1 MTSSIFGVET
11 YQGRTIEVQHE
22 LDAPRPELAY
32 VARVDGKLLRAR
44 PSALRAG
51 VSGDTVGGV
60 VVDAS
65 APVLHWATP
74 EAARVAAQRYVRG
87 L

>member
-1 MTSSIFGVET
+1 MTSIFGAET
-11 YQGRTIEVQHE
+11 YQGRTIEVQH
-22 LDAPRPELAY
+22 DAAAPRTELPY
-32 VARVDGKLLRAR
+32 TARVDGNLLRAR
-44 PSALRAG
+44 PRALRA
-51 VSGDTVGGV
+51 SEH
-60 VVDAS
+60 DAG